1 MEPICPGRYFEYGM
15 LILEGAAPV
24 AGRMEGGTIGYPK
37 SATDEGVISSMR
49 LPFAGLILA
58 FALSAPVTAIARD
71 WPDHSIYF
79 IVPFPA
85 GGSTD
90 VAARV
95 VGDYLSRTL
104 GQQVVI
110 ENKSGATGNIAIEYA
125 AKSAPD
131 GYTILIATDAVSS
144 NPHVYRMSFDPL
156 KDLVPGVEFSRQPIA
171 LAAHPSLGV
180 TSLAELTSLVKQHP
194 GLGFATG
201 SGFGSAQ
208 AMVGLWYAKLAGI
221 KLEQV
226 PYRGG
231 AQAINDL
238 VAGHVKLGSL
248 GTTPLVPYYKT
259 GGLKLLAAATASR
272 SPALPDVPTFQEA
285 GMQGLVVDQRIGMF
299 VPVGTPAAI
308 ASRLNSEA
316 NTALR
321 DEKVRQIFN
330 DQAQEPTGGTAEQY
344 ARQVRED
351 SDKYE
356 QTVRETE
363 GEAG

>member
-1 MEPICPGRYFEYGM
+1 MKEY
-15 LILEGAAPV
+15 
-24 AGRMEGGTIGYPK
+24 Y
-37 SATDEGVISSMR
+37 SMTK
-49 LPFAGLILA
+49 LPFAGLVLA
-58 FALSAPVTAIARD
+58 LTLSVPTMAMAGD
-71 WPDHSIYF
+71 WPDHPIHF

-95 VGDYLSRTL
+95 VGEHLSHTL

-110 ENKSGATGNIAIEYA
+110 ENKSGANGNIGIEYV
-125 AKSAPD
+125 AKSPPD

-144 NPHVYRMSFDPL
+144 NPHIYKMDFDPL
-156 KDLVPGVEFSRQPIA
+156 KELVPVIELSRQPIA
-171 LAAHPSLGV
+171 LAANPSLGV
-180 TSLAELTSLVKQHP
+180 ATLSELTSLVKQQP

-201 SGFGSAQ
+201 SGVGSTQ

-231 AQAINDL
+231 GQAINDL

-259 GGLKLLAAATASR
+259 GGLKLLAQSMATR

-308 ASRLNSEA
+308 ASRLNTEA

-344 ARQVRED
+344 ARQVQED

-356 QTVRETE
+356 RLVRELNVKVE
-363 GEAG
+363 